1 MMDDLYAKFLPQFVQ
16 LARGRLERAMDLVA
30 RSDATAM
37 ATAVRE
43 LHAIAGEAGLL
54 GQGAIM
60 ALARKG
66 EEMAKKL
73 RDSSADAGVDVGT
86 LAGTMQELKAALE
99 LVGPPAKPAG

>member
-16 LARGRLERAMDLVA
+16 LARGRIERAMDLVA
-30 RSDATAM
+30 RSDASAM
-37 ATAVRE
+37 ATVVRE

-66 EEMAKKL
+66 EEMAKKI
-73 RDSSADAGVDVGT
+73 RDSGAAPGADPDA
-86 LAGTMQELKAALE
+86 LAGILRELKDALE
-99 LVGPPAKPAG
+99 QAGPPTR